1 MTQALINLNESK
13 PTFQFVPP
21 LWLIYGRNGIG
32 KSYFASKSNAPI
44 FIDLDENIFELPVDS
59 NRSFDISIFTFQDVI
74 SFLDMLYHQN
84 HTYKTLV
91 VDSLSSLEKL
101 IIQKI
106 LLETGAKSLGDFQYG
121 QGYLRMLPFWEQ
133 FLANLKLLRTVKKM
147 TIILLGHYKEKR
159 DPNLTGESY
168 LQYQIDLYERAAKLL
183 VNCCSAVFFADDKV
197 VVHHERQAFGQE
209 IAKAV
214 ASERVLYTDEGVKFL
229 AKNTYGMPPILPM
242 DWNTVYGYAKA
253 HYQKIKATFND
264 KQSVSNREAP
274 GVEQLTQQEGAH

>member
-121 QGYLRMLPFWEQ
+121 QGYLRMLPFWEH

-214 ASERVLYTDEGVKFL
+214 ASERVLYTDGLEHCL
-229 AKNTYGMPPILPM
+229 WLCQIPLPKSQGHIQRK
-242 DWNTVYGYAKA
+242 TKCSQPRSSCSG
-253 HYQKIKATFND
+253 ATHTTRR
-264 KQSVSNREAP
+264 SPLR
-274 GVEQLTQQEGAH
+274 

>member
-1 MTQALINLNESK
+1 MTHQLINLSEAK

-21 LWLIYGRNGIG
+21 MFLVYGRNGIG
-32 KSYFASKSNAPI
+32 KSYFASKSTRPI

-59 NRSFDISIFTFQDVI
+59 NRSFDISIFTFQDVM

-121 QGYLRMLPFWEQ
+121 QGYLRMIPLWEQ
-133 FLANLKLLRTVKKM
+133 FLVNIKLLRTVKKM

-168 LQYQIDLYERAAKLL
+168 LQYQIDLYDRAAKLL

-197 VVHHERQAFGQE
+197 VVHHERQE

-214 ASERVLYTDEGVKFL
+214 ASERLLYTDEGVKFL
-229 AKNTYGMPPILPM
+229 AKNTYGMPPTIPM
-242 DWNTVYGYAKA
+242 EWTAVYHYAKA
-253 HYQKIKATFND
+253 HYQKVKATFNE
-264 KQSVSNREAP
+264 KQCVSNREVP
-274 GVEQLTQQEGAH
+274 VTEQLTTQKGEGQ